1 LAPMLDRLFAW
12 HVGVRIYGLG
22 AVILGLTGLVWG
34 DFAVV
39 WLPSWIH
46 ALGQSDWGYVV
57 SVIPLLAGLAMQWQR
72 TTLLGALALFVAF
85 CLAAIFFDVPRGYA
99 HPTEYVA
106 WYGLFENLALAAGA
120 LVICAHYAKLEPATI
135 ERLNKISS
143 VTFGICLIYYGFA
156 HHLYLANT
164 VSMVPAWL
172 PPNQTFWAYATGAG
186 HVAAGIAIIVGVYA
200 RPAAM
205 MLAAMFVVFAILGH
219 APRIIMDSH
228 THMSWAENA
237 VNFALIGT
245 AWVIAAIGVR
255 HESAKTPLP
264 LQAA

>member
-1 LAPMLDRLFAW
+1 MAPLVDRIFAW
-12 HVGVRIYGLG
+12 PVAVRIYGFG

-39 WLPSWIH
+39 WIPNWVH
-46 ALGQSDWGYVV
+46 ALGQSKWGYAV
-57 SVIPLLAGLAMQWQR
+57 SAVPLLAGLAMQWQR
-72 TTLLGALALFVAF
+72 TALLGALALFVPF
-85 CLAAIFFDVPRGYA
+85 SLAAIFFDIPRGYA

-120 LVICAHYAKLEPATI
+120 FIICIRYAKLEPPTV
-135 ERLNKISS
+135 ERLGKISRAI
-143 VTFGICLIYYGFA
+143 FGICLIYYGLA

-172 PPNQTFWAYATGAG
+172 PPNKTFWAYATGAG

-200 RPAAM
+200 RPAAI
-205 MLAAMFVVFAILGH
+205 MLAAMFIVFAILVH
-219 APRIIMDSH
+219 APRIILDSH

-237 VNFALIGT
+237 VNFALLGA
-245 AWVIAAIGVR
+245 AWVIAASIPATTGSKKPER
-255 HESAKTPLP
+255 
-264 LQAA
+264 